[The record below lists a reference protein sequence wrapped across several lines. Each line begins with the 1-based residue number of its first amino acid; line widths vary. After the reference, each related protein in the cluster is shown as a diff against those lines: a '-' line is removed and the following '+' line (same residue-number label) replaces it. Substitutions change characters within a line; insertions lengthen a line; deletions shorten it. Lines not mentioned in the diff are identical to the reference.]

1 MVNRVHATLEDLLL
15 VRAEQLNELFSAV
28 PVDRSRLGDIVSH
41 RGQEI
46 LVELNQM
53 VETAFGDIERA
64 QTRQEIIADE
74 EAEEDEVVDDSL
86 YVKSEPQLAVQLLVL
101 QHHVLSQQR
110 DVNQLEVICAAEL
123 DALDA
128 ARCLV
133 ALDDVLLA
141 NDREVRL
148 VRQQAEHDQVSVRAV
163 EAMPRVRVVSR
174 PLSQLSDIVEHL
186 VFSFAGH

>member
-53 VETAFGDIERA
+53 VETAFSDIERA

-128 ARCLV
+128 ARRRFFFFFRFL
-133 ALDDVLLA
+133 ALSA
-141 NDREVRL
+141 
-148 VRQQAEHDQVSVRAV
+148 AF
-163 EAMPRVRVVSR
+163 
-174 PLSQLSDIVEHL
+174 LSI
-186 VFSFAGH
+186 F